1 MNKFYVTTSIPYVN
15 GAPHLGHALEYV
27 YADVLA
33 RYYKKQDDTEVLF
46 ATGSDEHGTK
56 IEEKAKEAK
65 LSPLDFTSKNV
76 KLFEELLKLLNISYD
91 RFIRTTDRDH
101 EKRVRAI
108 WKDLD
113 QYIYKSKYIGMYCVG
128 HEEFVTEVFAEE
140 NNGIC
145 PDHNR
150 PYEKLEEENYFF
162 SLGKLANEIKSA
174 VENDVISILPT
185 TRKNEILMLL
195 SEGCDDLSISRPK
208 EKLSWGIPVPGD
220 TKHVIYVW
228 FEALLNYI
236 TVLGYPDGSDFKKF
250 WPADVQIIGKDV
262 LRFHGLIWPGILLAL
277 NLELPKILYVHGHVN
292 VDGKKM
298 GKSLGNAIAPSEIV
312 DKYGVDAYRYYF
324 MRHIPSYSD
333 GDFSWKRIEEV
344 YNNELAN
351 ELGNAVGRVAAMI
364 VRYQEGAVGEIPDSN
379 HDMHQYDLALQ
390 SCRFD
395 KALDSV
401 WEQVRGINQYIDTE
415 KPWQLAKDE
424 SEKEHLREVL
434 AYAVSCLLEIADLLS
449 PFMPD
454 TSKKIEN
461 LFSQKIVVPLDNPL
475 FPKE

>member
-1 MNKFYVTTSIPYVN
+1 MSKFYVTTSIPYVN

-33 RYYKKQDDTEVLF
+33 RYYKKQEDTEVLF

-65 LSPLDFTSKNV
+65 LSPLDFTTKNV
-76 KLFEELLKLLNISYD
+76 KLFEQLLELLNISYD
-91 RFIRTTDRDH
+91 RFIRTTDKDH
-101 EKRVRAI
+101 EKRVQAI

-113 QYIYKSKYIGMYCVG
+113 QYIYKSKYIGMYCIG

-174 VENDVISILPT
+174 VEKDVICILPA

-195 SEGCDDLSISRPK
+195 SEGCEDLSISRPK

-220 TKHVIYVW
+220 DKHVIYVW

-236 TVLGYPDGSDFKKF
+236 TVLGYPDGADFKKF

-262 LRFHGLIWPGILLAL
+262 LRFHGLIWPGILLGL
-277 NLELPKILYVHGHVN
+277 KLELPKILYVHGHVN

-298 GKSLGNAIAPSEIV
+298 GKSLGNAIAPSEII
-312 DKYGVDAYRYYF
+312 DKYGVDAFRYYF

-364 VRYQEGAVGEIPDSN
+364 VRYQEGVIGEIPASN
-379 HDMHQYDLALQ
+379 HDTHQYDLAIQ

-401 WEQVRGINQYIDTE
+401 WEQVRGVNQYIDTQ
-415 KPWQLAKDE
+415 KPWQLAKE
-424 SEKEHLREVL
+424 ENEKEHLREVL

-449 PFMPD
+449 PFMPV
-454 TSKKIEN
+454 TSKKMDD
-461 LFSQKIVVPLDNPL
+461 LFSQKKVILLDSSL